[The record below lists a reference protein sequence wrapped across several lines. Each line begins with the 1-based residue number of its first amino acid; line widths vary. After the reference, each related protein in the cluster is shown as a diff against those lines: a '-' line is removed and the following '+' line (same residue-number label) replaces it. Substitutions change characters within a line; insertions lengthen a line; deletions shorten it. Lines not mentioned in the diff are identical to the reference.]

1 MKRLI
6 NRTAHMQLEVE
17 SALIKGKEE
26 IRGADRGLV
35 RHKKIRSD
43 DYITTDNNCALKSIG
58 DRTGEAGVV
67 EATASHK
74 SGVKVGGTGDQ
85 KRNHSL
91 SSM

>member
-1 MKRLI
+1 M
-6 NRTAHMQLEVE
+6 
-17 SALIKGKEE
+17 
-26 IRGADRGLV
+26 

-43 DYITTDNNCALKSIG
+43 DYTTTDDNCALKSIG

-85 KRNHSL
+85 KLNHSL
-91 SSM
+91 SSMWNILEREHIWERDGFYPFCYSMFWKYIQILD